1 MLCDYR
7 LPKNIK
13 LKKCSTKWPLNT
25 VMSTDIVQFFCKMVQ
40 IVRWMYEKNPITGPK
55 ELGLSSKNIEY
66 VKSWSVHL

>member
-1 MLCDYR
+1 MLYKMAFEYSHEHGHC
-7 LPKNIK
+7 
-13 LKKCSTKWPLNT
+13 T
-25 VMSTDIVQFFCKMVQ
+25 VFCKMVQ